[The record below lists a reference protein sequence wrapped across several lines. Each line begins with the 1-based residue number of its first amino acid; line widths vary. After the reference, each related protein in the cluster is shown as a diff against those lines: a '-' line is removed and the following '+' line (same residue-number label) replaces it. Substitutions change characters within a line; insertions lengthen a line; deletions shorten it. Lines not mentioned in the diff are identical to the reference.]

1 VIAAPPFGHSHFS
14 SAGQRWPQ
22 ITATQAATRRSLRRG
37 SCWLQVFTFG
47 VGKSGFSMNQK
58 CFLSHSCK
66 HPILG
71 ILVFVISDWNAMII
85 GTVLGLKEFFLNIR
99 FCVLFLGAWVS
110 WLPDLPYH
118 TWTFLIF
125 FSYAVGPSL
134 DSAPFCRCFT
144 GQTDP
149 PPLQA
154 APRPH
159 GPTAPGHGE
168 DQLGRSTPFAA
179 QIGGQAWCGDLEFPG
194 GALIWKLWWIGKGNN
209 TYMVR

>member
-1 VIAAPPFGHSHFS
+1 MIAAPPFGHSHFS

-47 VGKSGFSMNQK
+47 VGKSGFSMNQT

-159 GPTAPGHGE
+159 GPRSWW
-168 DQLGRSTPFAA
+168 RSTWKVDTFRCPNR
-179 QIGGQAWCGDLEFPG
+179 WSSVVWRPG
-194 GALIWKLWWIGKGNN
+194 IPRRGPHMETMMN
-209 TYMVR
+209 R

>member
-1 VIAAPPFGHSHFS
+1 MIAAPPFGHSHFS

-85 GTVLGLKEFFLNIR
+85 GTVLGLKEFFFEHQILRSFPWGMSIMTSWPSLPHMD
-99 FCVLFLGAWVS
+99 FSHLFLICSRSFTWLRTILSMFHGANWS
-110 WLPDLPYH
+110 PAP
-118 TWTFLIF
+118 
-125 FSYAVGPSL
+125 PSC
-134 DSAPFCRCFT
+134 AT
-144 GQTDP
+144 
-149 PPLQA
+149 

-159 GPTAPGHGE
+159 GPRSWW
-168 DQLGRSTPFAA
+168 RSTWKVDTFRCPNR
-179 QIGGQAWCGDLEFPG
+179 WSSVVWRPG
-194 GALIWKLWWIGKGNN
+194 IPRRGPHMETMMN
-209 TYMVR
+209 R

>member
-1 VIAAPPFGHSHFS
+1 MIAAPPFGHSHFS

-159 GPTAPGHGE
+159 GPRSWW
-168 DQLGRSTPFAA
+168 RSTWKVDTFRCPNR
-179 QIGGQAWCGDLEFPG
+179 WSSVVWRPG
-194 GALIWKLWWIGKGNN
+194 IPRRGPHMETMMN
-209 TYMVR
+209 R